1 MENASKALVMA
12 GGILIAILVV
22 GSLLLMFNQLSYYQ
36 RSNSDIT
43 KNSQLSEFN
52 QQFVQYS
59 RNDLQGVELVS
70 LVNKVVDYNRRTSG
84 YGEIN
89 YDEKITLNITI
100 TDAFR
105 NKYGAELNQFTP
117 GVYTITNNS
126 DSFVQSINVFRAYEE
141 EYTLDALTL
150 LLSNYDNI
158 ENGSITVE
166 ELLHKPL
173 TDSSGDPLSLQE
185 TLDLINR
192 YSEFSLLKS
201 STFRAQN
208 EVQYYTDGQVKSL
221 AFIYMK

>member
-208 EVQYYTDGQVKSL
+208 EVQYYTDGQVKSMD
-221 AFIYMK
+221 FIYMK

>member
-150 LLSNYDNI
+150 LVSNYDNI

-208 EVQYYTDGQVKSL
+208 EVQYYTDGQVKSMD
-221 AFIYMK
+221 FIYMK

>member
-126 DSFVQSINVFRAYEE
+126 DSFVQSINVFRA
-141 EYTLDALTL
+141 
-150 LLSNYDNI
+150 
-158 ENGSITVE
+158 
-166 ELLHKPL
+166 
-173 TDSSGDPLSLQE
+173 
-185 TLDLINR
+185 
-192 YSEFSLLKS
+192 
-201 STFRAQN
+201 
-208 EVQYYTDGQVKSL
+208 
-221 AFIYMK
+221 

>member
-1 MENASKALVMA
+1 M
-12 GGILIAILVV
+12 
-22 GSLLLMFNQLSYYQ
+22 
-36 RSNSDIT
+36 
-43 KNSQLSEFN
+43 SEFN

-150 LLSNYDNI
+150 LVSNYDNI
-158 ENGSITVE
+158 ENGTITVE

-208 EVQYYTDGQVKSL
+208 EVQYYTDGQVKSMD
-221 AFIYMK
+221 FIYMK